1 MTQPAPQDLA
11 CARCRRP
18 LRLTTKSAP
27 ESEATGRGR
36 VLVAARKWPDGHLCS
51 GCYAKACETY
61 GVCGGCGVD
70 RLLPGIGEDGE
81 SLCTD
86 CAGGIGD
93 FTCTRCGLEGWRH
106 YAGICGR
113 CVLAERLTVILDDGT
128 GAVRPELVAFFDSVV
143 AMSRPRSGILWL
155 TKPHVPP
162 ILHALAQ
169 GKVPLT
175 HDGLS
180 TLSPWRS
187 VIYVRDLLIG
197 CGTLP
202 PVDRFLFLFE
212 QWLPGWLE
220 TIPDL
225 EQRKTLHRFA
235 TWHVLRQLRATAAKE
250 PVGHYR
256 NQLARA
262 GLRQAALFLTGMADH
277 GRELHQCTQADV
289 DRWFAEATPTN
300 RNTVRPFL
308 RWAVRGRHTPPLR
321 LPATVSKAPAPIS
334 QQQRIALIRRIH
346 AGHDM
351 DLTERVIALLILL
364 YAQPLPRILRLAID
378 DVIRDGD
385 EVLLRLGDPPV
396 HVPEPFAEIL
406 TSYLTS
412 RSNLTTATNPGSR
425 LLFPGRRSGQ
435 ALHPTSVRLRLHR
448 LGIPNLNGRSRAI
461 RELLLQAPPAVVAGM
476 LGYAPSSAELI
487 AAQAGSTW
495 KRYAAGDHTR
505 TREPL
510 PPIN

>member
-1 MTQPAPQDLA
+1 M
-11 CARCRRP
+11 
-18 LRLTTKSAP
+18 
-27 ESEATGRGR
+27 
-36 VLVAARKWPDGHLCS
+36 LVAIRRWPDGYLCS

-61 GVCGGCGVD
+61 GVCAGCAID
-70 RLLPGIGEDGE
+70 RLLPGIGADGD

-93 FTCTRCGLEGWRH
+93 FTCTRCGTEGWRH

-113 CVLAERLTVILDDGT
+113 NVLAERLTAILDDGT
-128 GAVRPELVAFFDSVV
+128 GAVRPELVPFFDSVV

-162 ILHALAQ
+162 ILRALAQ
-169 GKVPLT
+169 GDVPLT

-187 VIYVRDLLIG
+187 VIYVRDLLVG

-220 TIPDL
+220 SVADL

-250 PVGHYR
+250 PIGHYR

-262 GLRQAALFLTGMADH
+262 SLRQAAVFLTYLADY
-277 GRELHQCTQADV
+277 GRDLSQCTQADV
-289 DRWFAEATPTN
+289 DRWCAEATTTH
-300 RNTVRPFL
+300 RNTLRPFL
-308 RWAVRGRHTPPLR
+308 TWAIRGRHTPTLR
-321 LPATVSKAPAPIS
+321 LPAAVSKAPRVIS
-334 QQQRIALIRRIH
+334 QRQRIVLIRRIH
-346 AGHDM
+346 TGHDM
-351 DLTERVIALLILL
+351 DLAERVIALLILL
-364 YAQPLPRILRLAID
+364 YAQTLPRILRLTID
-378 DVIRDGD
+378 DIIRDGTQ
-385 EVLLRLGDPPV
+385 VLIRLGDPPV
-396 HVPEPFAEIL
+396 HVPEPFAEVL
-406 TSYLTS
+406 TTYLTS

-435 ALHPTSVRLRLHR
+435 ALHPTSVRRRLHR
-448 LGIPNLNGRSRAI
+448 QSIPNLNGRSRAI
-461 RELLLQAPPAVVAGM
+461 RELFLQAPPSVVAGM
-476 LGYAPSSAELI
+476 LGYAAASAETI
-487 AAQAGSTW
+487 AAQAGTTW

-505 TREPL
+505 TRQPL
-510 PPIN
+510 PPAD